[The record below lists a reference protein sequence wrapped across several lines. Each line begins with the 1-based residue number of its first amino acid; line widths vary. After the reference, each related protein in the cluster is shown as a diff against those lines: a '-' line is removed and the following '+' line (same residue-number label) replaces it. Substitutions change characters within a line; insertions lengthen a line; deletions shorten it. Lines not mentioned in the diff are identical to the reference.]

1 MADSLIAGALINA
14 VAAAVFVFV
23 GLRFARNPWPEHAR
37 WAGRAFVG
45 WWLGFAGYLLLWIT
59 LPMLLVSMGYRGLS
73 VFMILLYASM
83 FSLSLGVG
91 CLVYYLLYLFTGRKG
106 LWGPVAL
113 WYAGVFVALM
123 TIFTVHGPEEVAV
136 HEWWVDLKY
145 SVPLGTA
152 FQVSLGA
159 LVLPSTLGA
168 LGYLTLVRRTPDPH
182 MRFRI
187 VAVSLTIV
195 VWGLA
200 GAMARVL
207 EADLLQLVLR
217 SVVGLMGALL
227 ILAAYQ
233 LPERADRRREH
244 GKRIRE
250 KQARLERL
258 RQQRERALAR
268 RMDDL
273 V

>member
-1 MADSLIAGALINA
+1 
-14 VAAAVFVFV
+14 
-23 GLRFARNPWPEHAR
+23 
-37 WAGRAFVG
+37 
-45 WWLGFAGYLLLWIT
+45 
-59 LPMLLVSMGYRGLS
+59 
-73 VFMILLYASM
+73 
-83 FSLSLGVG
+83 
-91 CLVYYLLYLFTGRKG
+91 
-106 LWGPVAL
+106 
-113 WYAGVFVALM
+113 
-123 TIFTVHGPEEVAV
+123 
-136 HEWWVDLKY
+136 
-145 SVPLGTA
+145 
-152 FQVSLGA
+152 
-159 LVLPSTLGA
+159 
-168 LGYLTLVRRTPDPH
+168 LVRRTPDPH